1 MSIMAPE
8 QEWRPES
15 SPLTAEVYEQE
26 TERMMS
32 VFDTAVKN
40 GTLTEEQRQRILDK
54 IEDNLEKLRAKE

>member
-1 MSIMAPE
+1 
-8 QEWRPES
+8 
-15 SPLTAEVYEQE
+15 LTAEVYEQE